1 MARRRDLRCVFC
13 ASSRAPHWRCSQPP
27 RPCRP
32 ARPKTSP
39 GSTTTGWRTSA
50 PGTSTASSPYF
61 DDESEFLHRNPRIQA
76 RGAGAARAEFKKLF
90 AQYNVTLRLKQ
101 RRVSALPILIQE
113 DGEYEETLV
122 PVHGGE
128 TLHVSG
134 RYITTYLRTATVR
147 RFRVQKIWLH

>member
-1 MARRRDLRCVFC
+1 MRILRLIAGAALAVL
-13 ASSRAPHWRCSQPP
+13 AAAAPLSAGSSEDITRLNDNWVENVRAGDIDGIV
-27 RPCRP
+27 
-32 ARPKTSP
+32 A
-39 GSTTTGWRTSA
+39 
-50 PGTSTASSPYF
+50 YF